1 MANKIKYLSQ
11 IQQGSTVQSWH
22 VSQSV
27 DAFTGASDYEI
38 SISGSLNLTSSLS
51 ISSSNLLTTSQP
63 QVLTYNPTTGQV
75 FRANTSSLPDT
86 TYTIDAT
93 DDGDNAKINIS
104 GSNDVNSFIKL
115 IPGSNV
121 TIDVLGDEITI
132 DATAGING
140 SSGSSGTSGV
150 NGSSGSSGT
159 SGGVGGSGS
168 SGSSGV
174 SGSSGS
180 SGTSGAT
187 GTSGD
192 LYKTTS
198 TTAFTLGG
206 AGSLTVATGLA
217 YSTAQSIIIVND
229 LTHFQECEVSSYNS
243 ATGVLV
249 VTTPTRTV
257 GTGSFSSW
265 TINLDGATGGDGSSG
280 SSGTSG
286 DTGSS
291 GSSGTSGE
299 DGSSGSSGIAGSSGS
314 SGVSGSSGSSGTS
327 GDSGSSGSSGN
338 SGSSGSSGDSGSSG
352 SSGADGSSGSSGTSG
367 DSGSSG
373 SSGTSGFLALTGNT
387 VSSLITNDGDSTGTV
402 EANLRF
408 LSGTKL
414 SVTGSVEVSGVLLD
428 GDGDAGTTGQVLSST
443 GSQLN
448 WIDAASGASGSSG
461 SSGTSGNSGSSGSSG
476 TSGSSG
482 AAGSSG
488 SSGVSGSSGSSG
500 DSGSSGSSGDSG
512 SSGSS
517 GDSGS
522 SGSSGDSGSSGSS
535 GDSGSSGS
543 SGDSGSSGSSGTSG
557 DSGSSGSSGTSG
569 NTGSS
574 GSSGTSGNSG
584 SSGSS
589 GTSGNTGSSGSSGT
603 SGDSGSSGSSGT
615 SGADGS
621 SGSSGVSGSSG
632 SSGVSGSSGSSGVSG
647 SSGSSGTSGADGSSG
662 SSGVSGS
669 SGSSGVSGS
678 SGSSGA
684 DGSSGSSGDS
694 GSSGSSGDS
703 GSSGSSGD
711 SGSSGSSGDS
721 GSSGSS
727 GTSGSSGAAGSSG
740 SSGAAGSSGSSG
752 AAGSSGTSGSSGSSG
767 TGSIQSIATGNGIT
781 GGTITTTGTIAVD
794 YSTGSDNLIFSAPAV
809 TSVTAG
815 IYAPYINVAE
825 ANPGT
830 SFDIVERIRLSDIRL
845 DMWDEPTGDV
855 NLSYEKIINLA
866 SPTIS
871 TDAANKT
878 YVDANDLVSS
888 FTNGADNR
896 LITATSTTG
905 INGEANLIFNSSS
918 NSLTISAGGLH
929 VGSGISPTTV
939 GIGQFTNDV
948 VAYYS
953 SDRRLKENITPIPN
967 ALDKVMAINGV
978 TFDWIPLSDEQR
990 KTLHPNEGH
999 DIGIIAQEIEAV
1011 LPEVVTTRETGF
1023 KAVKY
1028 EKIVALLIEAI
1039 KEQQTQIDEL
1049 KRKI

>member
-159 SGGVGGSGS
+159 SGGIGGSGS

-522 SGSSGDSGSSGSS
+522 SGSSG
-535 GDSGSSGS
+535 
-543 SGDSGSSGSSGTSG
+543 TSG

-815 IYAPYINVAE
+815 TYAPYINVAE
-825 ANPGT
+825 SNPGV
-830 SFDIVERIRLSDIRL
+830 SYDIVERIRLSDIRL

>member
-488 SSGVSGSSGSSG
+488 SSGV
-500 DSGSSGSSGDSG
+500 SG

>member
-327 GDSGSSGSSGN
+327 GDSGSSGSSGD

-500 DSGSSGSSGDSG
+500 VSGSSGSSGDSG

-522 SGSSGDSGSSGSS
+522 SGSSGDS
-535 GDSGSSGS
+535 
-543 SGDSGSSGSSGTSG
+543 
-557 DSGSSGSSGTSG
+557 
-569 NTGSS
+569 
-574 GSSGTSGNSG
+574 
-584 SSGSS
+584 
-589 GTSGNTGSSGSSGT
+589 
-603 SGDSGSSGSSGT
+603 
-615 SGADGS
+615 
-621 SGSSGVSGSSG
+621 
-632 SSGVSGSSGSSGVSG
+632 
-647 SSGSSGTSGADGSSG
+647 
-662 SSGVSGS
+662 
-669 SGSSGVSGS
+669 
-678 SGSSGA
+678 
-684 DGSSGSSGDS
+684 
-694 GSSGSSGDS
+694 
-703 GSSGSSGD
+703 
-711 SGSSGSSGDS
+711 
-721 GSSGSS
+721 
-727 GTSGSSGAAGSSG
+727 GSSG

-809 TSVTAG
+809 TSVTTG
-815 IYAPYINVAE
+815 KPYAPYINVAE
-825 ANPGT
+825 SNPGV
-830 SFDIVERIRLSDIRL
+830 SYDIVERIRLSDIRL

-929 VGSGISPTTV
+929 VGSGITPTTV

-948 VAYYS
+948 IAYYS

>member
-535 GDSGSSGS
+535 G
-543 SGDSGSSGSSGTSG
+543 TSG

-569 NTGSS
+569 N
-574 GSSGTSGNSG
+574 
-584 SSGSS
+584 
-589 GTSGNTGSSGSSGT
+589 
-603 SGDSGSSGSSGT
+603 
-615 SGADGS
+615 
-621 SGSSGVSGSSG
+621 
-632 SSGVSGSSGSSGVSG
+632 
-647 SSGSSGTSGADGSSG
+647 
-662 SSGVSGS
+662 
-669 SGSSGVSGS
+669 SGS